1 MLVRVNA
8 ASFRKAAVSAIHEE
22 RGHLK
27 KDLVDL
33 MGHNQKTA
41 EKFYLIRQ
49 KEKTA
54 AKTSEALRNIMY
66 RTDQKDADKEE
77 EQLPDEVVSQ
87 QMSGREDQSDGKLES
102 GWHRWTVEENE
113 SVKSAFE
120 TAIKEKSI
128 NIQTVKDII
137 QGHKILSKIDVSKV
151 FDKVRSF
158 IKEAESQESEQVLP
172 TETETQQEKLLRFFP
187 DEKSAEFS
195 SVVSRKG
202 GMIFSDD
209 QTEIYWR
216 LFRDLIVS
224 NERITQHYVKT
235 KIEEDEEAKKAIVGF
250 TPQQLVD
257 KIRTERRKI
266 ARAQDKKKVG
276 RYR

>member
-1 MLVRVNA
+1 MESVR
-8 ASFRKAAVSAIHEE
+8 
-22 RGHLK
+22 
-27 KDLVDL
+27 
-33 MGHNQKTA
+33 
-41 EKFYLIRQ
+41 
-49 KEKTA
+49 
-54 AKTSEALRNIMY
+54 
-66 RTDQKDADKEE
+66 
-77 EQLPDEVVSQ
+77 
-87 QMSGREDQSDGKLES
+87 
-102 GWHRWTVEENE
+102 HRWTDENE

-137 QGHKILSKIDVSKV
+137 QGHKIDASKV

-158 IKEAESQESEQVLP
+158 IKEAESQRSEQVLP

-202 GMIFSDD
+202 GMTFSDD

-235 KIEEDEEAKKAIVGF
+235 KIEEDEEARKAIVGF